1 MAKRSKSSATG
12 KAQKRKLARDMTP
25 GEFMELAFMRSRAWN
40 QPSAEPLQKRSIDP
54 VLGPLRWDGS
64 FWAGSAKAPALG
76 TKVALRV
83 AADLDDPEEPTEHQR
98 AAYAAVA
105 PRVATLRPQVEKLI
119 VSHYNAVKENYRDG
133 VLMTP
138 ARIARQVPDLKKPA
152 DIWRLLSKPA
162 IHVPYAKR
170 KGPKL
175 VMIDFDCTWDDEHG
189 VRVVIRDG
197 RATRVTTQDDE
208 HA

>member
-1 MAKRSKSSATG
+1 
-12 KAQKRKLARDMTP
+12 
-25 GEFMELAFMRSRAWN
+25 
-40 QPSAEPLQKRSIDP
+40 
-54 VLGPLRWDGS
+54 
-64 FWAGSAKAPALG
+64 
-76 TKVALRV
+76 
-83 AADLDDPEEPTEHQR
+83 
-98 AAYAAVA
+98 
-105 PRVATLRPQVEKLI
+105 
-119 VSHYNAVKENYRDG
+119 
-133 VLMTP
+133 
-138 ARIARQVPDLKKPA
+138 VPNLKKPA

-162 IHVPYAKR
+162 IHVPYSKK